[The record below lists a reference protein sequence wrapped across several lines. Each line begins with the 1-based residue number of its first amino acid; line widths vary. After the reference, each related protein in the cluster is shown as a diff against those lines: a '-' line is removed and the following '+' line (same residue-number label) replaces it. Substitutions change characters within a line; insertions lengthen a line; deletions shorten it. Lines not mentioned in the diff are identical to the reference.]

1 MSAVEHTT
9 GEAWQHAETA
19 HKRIT
24 RHDDIL
30 DLMRNRPPV
39 WAAAVVSLLTLLL
52 GGAVS
57 IIGMLIM
64 FGVENH

>member
-1 MSAVEHTT
+1 MSAVEHTPQ
-9 GEAWQHAETA
+9 EAYQHAEYA

-39 WAAAVVSLLTLLL
+39 WAAATVSLLALLL

-57 IIGMLIM
+57 IIGMLVM
-64 FGVENH
+64 FSVEKG